1 MCYLEWLAKECRSNA
16 LFDLRERG
24 QQRWT
29 VRVLLFAEEEEAEAA
44 GVVFRCNWLFTLADS
59 F

>member
-1 MCYLEWLAKECRSNA
+1 MKADGPSPPI
-16 LFDLRERG
+16 
-24 QQRWT
+24 
-29 VRVLLFAEEEEAEAA
+29 AEEEEAEEA